1 MTRPADTPDSVLS
14 VPDIRDYDRIN
25 AELVQRLDE
34 GCRYVRLAGA
44 ERQRLL
50 VARLK
55 GTWTAL
61 VEVEGSAGPELAAEL
76 DAPGLTILCRGDAA
90 DGAGSR
96 LRAGQV
102 VILGDA
108 GVAVGYAQE
117 GGVIAVA
124 RSTGPRA
131 GLNQQ
136 GGDLILLGAVG
147 PLAAER
153 QSGGRLIAFDEQLGP
168 HAERGRRG
176 GKVVRLAREGDPLS
190 TVNADDAAI
199 LRAIAQGLRPWLA
212 LPGAE
217 R

>member
-1 MTRPADTPDSVLS
+1 MTRLADTPDSVLS

-44 ERQRLL
+44 EGQRLL
-50 VARLK
+50 AARLK
-55 GTWTAL
+55 GTWNAL
-61 VEVEGSAGPELAAEL
+61 VEVEGRAGPELAAEL
-76 DAPGLTILCRGDAA
+76 DAPGLTLICRGDAA

-102 VILGDA
+102 VVLGDA
-108 GVAVGYAQE
+108 GVAVGYAQT
-117 GGVIAVA
+117 GGVIVVTG
-124 RSTGPRA
+124 STGPRA
-131 GLNQQ
+131 GLNQR
-136 GGDLILLGAVG
+136 GGDLILLGAAG

-153 QSGGRLIAFDEQLGP
+153 QSGGRLVAFEGKLGA

-176 GKVVRLAREGDPLS
+176 GKVVRLASEGDPLS
-190 TVNADDAAI
+190 NVNVDDAVI
-199 LRAIAQGLRPWLA
+199 VRKIAQALRPWLA
-212 LPGAE
+212 LPDSE